1 MGAENHLDDKE
12 PFGSFNRKVLTE
24 DTPGREYAITG
35 SPVKTDQI
43 PGEEKPTI
51 DRVEFDFS
59 QFENNIETSNLEEEE
74 IEGNA
79 KGELSQTEYNKELGD
94 PDEVALNKKVQAKL
108 AKGQAKNIAGIYV
121 MILKAAWKWIG
132 KYREDKLQIM
142 HIRGEIDINIII
154 RDHPF
159 IQHIREMNNEVDEWE
174 LDGDAIEAIVDALEI
189 YLISQNIQNSPGM
202 NLAMAMGVPAIEMLA
217 KAWGHKREMKSL
229 VQAVSEMHQNNKT
242 TARKQQIEI
251 SKANSLQE
259 LLAEERAKNQELI
272 NASEKIKEVSQQ
284 VAQRVAPKR
293 TPSKPKT
300 ENPFKPKKHDTPVV
314 ASDESMS
321 PKKPKDDTAK

>member
-35 SPVKTDQI
+35 SPIKTDPIQ
-43 PGEEKPTI
+43 GEEKPTI

-59 QFENNIETSNLEEEE
+59 QFENNIETSYLEEEE
-74 IEGNA
+74 DQGNA
-79 KGELSQTEYNKELGD
+79 KGEQSQTDYNKELGD

-154 RDHPF
+154 REHPF

-189 YLISQNIQNSPGM
+189 YLISQNIQTSPGM

-259 LLAEERAKNQELI
+259 QLAEERAKNQELI
-272 NASEKIKEVSQQ
+272 NASEKLNDVSQQ
-284 VAQRVAPKR
+284 DTQRIAPKR
-293 TPSKPKT
+293 TQTKPKA
-300 ENPFKPKKHDTPVV
+300 ENPFKPKKHSTPVV

-321 PKKPKDDTAK
+321 PKKTKDDTAK